1 MVVLEKRPEL
11 AVGVGEEAESELCV
25 ERTDISFVDLPGNK
39 VRVEV
44 TVHNAGEH
52 RSAPTAVR
60 LESAPLG
67 AFVRWRPL
75 ARLAVPALEPGES
88 RELSVDIRRPRPVPL
103 GDFNRVPPRLLVT
116 SVSPPDQP
124 AQPDARL
131 TALVNLFRR
140 TQTRRPAPLDL
151 AGGRSLDGSLAPD
164 LRDLLGKRQPHWAGN
179 INVFVG
185 ARPVERHMARA
196 LRIYP
201 GRTNLAMFMVGNPG
215 QRDAFAFEVE
225 ALMPGWTAA
234 LYDTTG
240 HGNLLPS
247 PSDRP
252 IQETRWVESNGGLL
266 VILATQPPADCRV
279 GNVEVHVTRR
289 TSNEKAVVEFNLDPC
304 AQGPGCYFV

>member
-11 AVGVGEEAESELCV
+11 TVGVGEQAELCV
-25 ERTDISFVDLPGNK
+25 ECTEISFVDIPGNK

-52 RSAPTAVR
+52 RSAPTTVR

-67 AFVRWRPL
+67 AFVRWHPL
-75 ARLAVPALEPGES
+75 ARLPVPALDPGES
-88 RELSVDIRRPRPVPL
+88 RELSVEVRRPRPVQL
-103 GDFNRVPPRLLVT
+103 GDFGRVPPRLLTTAVNA
-116 SVSPPDQP
+116 PDQP

-131 TALVNLFRR
+131 SGLLNLLRR

-151 AGGRSLDGSLAPD
+151 AGDRSLDGPLAPD
-164 LRDLLGKRQPHWAGN
+164 LWDLLGKRQPHWAGN

-215 QRDAFAFEVE
+215 QRDAFAFEVGG
-225 ALMPGWTAA
+225 LMPGWTAA

-240 HGNLLPS
+240 HGNLLPA

-252 IQETRWVESNGGLL
+252 IQETHWVETNGGLL

-279 GNVEVHVTRR
+279 GNVEVQVTRR
-289 TSNEKAVVEFNLDPC
+289 ASNEKAIVEFNLDPS